1 MSLLGFINLAKC
13 IFIGN
18 AFIKVETDRRYCD
31 NSHNLESQHLNTL
44 CRFSQDSHNLFTNDD
59 SFHQNIVE
67 STSYFPHNFYI
78 RCLEFVATCDSIVYP

>member
-67 STSYFPHNFYI
+67 TTSPTTFTSG
-78 RCLEFVATCDSIVYP
+78 V